1 MDNQQQQQQHYAT
14 TATAAAQSVVTL
26 PQPLNSSSE
35 YANIPS
41 SYMTID
47 MIPPPPPAVQSI
59 SVPGNST
66 TTFKTPLLPMP
77 TLEDIEAA
85 TVSQPLI
92 AGSIR
97 KYPSTSA
104 TTATT
109 VIPLSMPP
117 PPLGIG
123 PGPGPGLPG
132 AQPPPPPPSTSGI
145 GGMTSS
151 LTPNAT
157 SAAVAT
163 GNLVS
168 LTSTNI
174 DATTCGTLKS
184 MAKLQTPATLT
195 ATSNIAVGNNN
206 CNTAATTSTSVSGNS
221 STSVPPPP
229 PPSHTLVTSTA
240 SSSKNSSRS
249 NLQHRPASPKCCACF
264 GSGNNKQGR
273 NSYNNNPANIHPTK
287 SSGSSLSTKSNTA
300 GNTTKKN
307 RRRHRKHNSQTIW
320 SAVLTNL
327 GICALL
333 LAYTLLGKCT
343 S

>member
-1 MDNQQQQQQHYAT
+1 
-14 TATAAAQSVVTL
+14 
-26 PQPLNSSSE
+26 
-35 YANIPS
+35 
-41 SYMTID
+41 

-59 SVPGNST
+59 STPGSST

-104 TTATT
+104 TTN

-117 PPLGIG
+117 PSLGVG
-123 PGPGPGLPG
+123 PGPPPGVV
-132 AQPPPPPPSTSGI
+132 GI
-145 GGMTSS
+145 ASS
-151 LTPNAT
+151 LTPTAT
-157 SAAVAT
+157 SAVVAT

-184 MAKLQTPATLT
+184 TAKLQTPATLT
-195 ATSNIAVGNNN
+195 ATSNIAAGNNN

-221 STSVPPPP
+221 GTSVPPPP
-229 PPSHTLVTSTA
+229 PPSHTLLTSTA

-264 GSGNNKQGR
+264 GSGNKQGR
-273 NSYNNNPANIHPTK
+273 NSYNNNSANTHPTK
-287 SSGSSLSTKSNTA
+287 SSGSTLSTKSNTA

-333 LAYTLLGKCT
+333 LAYTLLD
-343 S
+343 